1 MRATLAYAMTF
12 DPHLAQ
18 CIRELHASTWY
29 IHGQC
34 VQVTHPTPFA
44 LQGVQ
49 LRPSGSDLRA
59 PRGVAWVHGPGPY
72 AGTFLTILRAPH
84 IAALAGERGRLSA
97 HVGPGWSVEPL
108 ETQMP
113 VIAAA
118 LRGRIDEPAG
128 GEAPRPVLRVAV

>member
-1 MRATLAYAMTF
+1 MAF

-18 CIRELHASTWY
+18 CIRELHASTWF
-29 IHGQC
+29 IHGQR

-49 LRPSGSDLRA
+49 LRPPSSDLHA

-72 AGTFLTILRAPH
+72 AGTFLTILRAPR
-84 IAALAGERGRLSA
+84 ISALAEERERLA
-97 HVGPGWSVEPL
+97 TYIGQDWEVEPL

-128 GEAPRPVLRVAV
+128 GELAPPALRVAV

>member
-1 MRATLAYAMTF
+1 MRATLAYAMIF

-72 AGTFLTILRAPH
+72 AGTFLTILRAPR
-84 IAALAGERGRLSA
+84 ISALAGECERLSA
-97 HVGPGWSVEPL
+97 YVGQGWAVEPL

-113 VIAAA
+113 VVAAA

-128 GEAPRPVLRVAV
+128 GELAPPALRVAV